1 MKILLVEDS
10 ATLRHAMS
18 QYINDA
24 GHTPLI
30 ARSGEEALQLL
41 ETTPVD
47 MIIMDVEMPGLNGFE
62 TTRLIREWLGGHWI
76 PIIFVTGLNEDE
88 NYREGIEAGGDDYLI
103 KPVSYMIIK
112 AKIRAME
119 RIAEM
124 RDQLNQLNAELE
136 ALSQLDSL
144 TQIYN
149 RRTFNE
155 LAQQQ
160 WLVAARQQQPISAL
174 MIDVDHFKLYN
185 DHYGHPAGDACLKK
199 VTQAIKSCLHRP
211 QDILGRFGGE
221 EFVALLPETDIEGT
235 FKVAEAIN
243 KAVNALEIRHDVS
256 PTHRRVSVSVGGA
269 TCNQTTGH
277 DLEELIK
284 SADRALY
291 KAKRSGRNRA
301 LVDEVAPHRTLLI
314 VDPQH
319 AAPQRLSLLLQSR
332 CNILTSDSANE
343 ALEIAKDLH
352 PDVIV
357 VDAALAD
364 ENDYD
369 FCRQLARSPKT
380 AAIPLLLLSDQD
392 CESRPVVELGC
403 NICGCLTKPLK
414 EELLLQK
421 IQGLLES
428 H

>member
-18 QYINDA
+18 QYITDA

-30 ARSGEEALQLL
+30 AQSGEEALQLL
-41 ETTPVD
+41 EGTPVD

-76 PIIFVTGLNEDE
+76 PIVFVTGLNEDE

-119 RIAEM
+119 RIAVM

-155 LAQQQ
+155 IGQQQ
-160 WLVAARQQQPISAL
+160 WLIAARQQQPISAL
-174 MIDVDHFKLYN
+174 MIDADHFKLYN
-185 DHYGHPAGDACLKK
+185 DHYGHPAGDSCLQKI
-199 VTQAIKSCLHRP
+199 TNAIKSCLHRP
-211 QDILGRFGGE
+211 TDLLGRYGGE
-221 EFVALLPETDIEGT
+221 EFIVLLPETDINGA
-235 FKVAEAIN
+235 FRVADAIK
-243 KAVNALEIRHDVS
+243 KAVEAAAILHEAS
-256 PTHRRVSVSVGGA
+256 PTSNCVTVSVGGA
-269 TCNQTTGH
+269 SCATTNGH
-277 DLEELIK
+277 TLEELIK

-301 LVDEVAPHRTLLI
+301 LVDEVATHRTLLI
-314 VDPQH
+314 VDPSQDTPQKI
-319 AAPQRLSLLLQSR
+319 AALMHSR
-332 CNILTSDSANE
+332 CNVLTTDSIQE
-343 ALEIAKDLH
+343 ALDIAHNIRPDLMII
-352 PDVIV
+352 DT
-357 VDAALAD
+357 DLAA
-364 ENDYD
+364 ENDHLL
-369 FCRQLARSPKT
+369 CRELGKKPKT
-380 AAIPLLLLSDQD
+380 SLIPLLLLYSHGNEYQPVADQY
-392 CESRPVVELGC
+392 C
-403 NICGCLTKPLK
+403 NVRGCLAKPID
-414 EELLLQK
+414 E
-421 IQGLLES
+421 QGLLKKVQELLI
-428 H
+428 